1 MSHVSE
7 HEDKKCSSNMTM
19 EDTIIYM
26 LVFIFIVW
34 ISFKAFQFTTSKS
47 KNIKKD
53 ITTQTDLIDFSII
66 IEPDN
71 YLQYGHV
78 LDELEEV

>member
-34 ISFKAFQFTTSKS
+34 ISFTAFQFTTSKS
-47 KNIKKD
+47 KIIKRN

>member
-1 MSHVSE
+1 MSYKSE
-7 HEDKKCSSNMTM
+7 QEKCSSNMSM
-19 EDTIIYM
+19 EDIIIYVF
-26 LVFIFIVW
+26 VFIFIIW
-34 ISFKAFQFTTSKS
+34 IAFKAFQFVTTKS
-47 KNIKKD
+47 TNIKKH

-78 LDELEEV
+78 LDESEEV

>member
-1 MSHVSE
+1 MSHASE
-7 HEDKKCSSNMTM
+7 NNDKKCSSNISV
-19 EDTIIYM
+19 EDVIICM
-26 LVFIFIVW
+26 FVFTAIIW
-34 ISFKAFQFTTSKS
+34 IGFKAFQFTTSKS
-47 KNIKKD
+47 KNIKKN

-78 LDELEEV
+78 L